1 MSYLLSLF
9 NKPYPLPESRGSQL
23 KVATL
28 LSVVVFLFLFLFK
41 PFNQHEHTVQAL
53 TTGLVGGVTV
63 FVVILFHF
71 FVLFPLFP
79 CFFREEGWTVG
90 RELLWTLF
98 IIITIALANMGVIA
112 IWGSFSFSWRNVL
125 LVTLDTAVV
134 GMAPA
139 AVSIIINQARLLRR
153 YRKSANTLT
162 QVLHQEATVAASV
175 VDSAPAVA
183 EPASITLTAENGK
196 EPVTVLPGQLLAI
209 TSADNYCRLYIMS
222 SGQLKAVILR
232 SSLKRLEGLLDGH
245 AQFWRCHRTAI
256 VNLAAISEVSGTAQ
270 GYRLHVASMDET
282 IPVSRSLNT
291 ELREKLQSIV
301 P

>member
-41 PFNQHEHTVQAL
+41 PFNQHENTIQAL

-79 CFFREEGWTVG
+79 RFFREEGWTVG

-125 LVTLDTAVV
+125 LVTFDTAVV

-139 AVSIIINQARLLRR
+139 AVSIMINQARLLRR

-162 QVLHQEATVAASV
+162 QVLHQEAPVVSSV
-175 VDSAPAVA
+175 VVPVVA
-183 EPASITLTAENGK
+183 EPALITLTAENGK
-196 EPVTVLPGQLLAI
+196 EPVTVSPDQLLAI
-209 TSADNYCRLYIMS
+209 TSADNYCKLYIMS

-232 SSLKRLEGLLDGH
+232 SSLKRLEGLLDGR

-256 VNLAAISEVSGTAQ
+256 VNLAAISAVSGTAQ
-270 GYRLHVASMDET
+270 GYRLHLESMDET
-282 IPVSRSLNT
+282 IPVSRSLNA

>member
-1 MSYLLSLF
+1 M
-9 NKPYPLPESRGSQL
+9 PESRGSQL

-41 PFNQHEHTVQAL
+41 PFNQHENTIQAL

-63 FVVILFHF
+63 FVVILLHF
-71 FVLFPLFP
+71 FVLFPLSP
-79 CFFREEGWTVG
+79 RFFREEGWTVG
-90 RELLWTLF
+90 RELSWTFF

-112 IWGSFSFSWRNVL
+112 IWGTFSFSWRNVL
-125 LVTLDTAVV
+125 LVTFDTAVV

-162 QVLHQEATVAASV
+162 QVLHQEAPVAASV
-175 VDSAPAVA
+175 VASAPAVA

-196 EPVTVLPGQLLAI
+196 EPVTVSPDDLLAI
-209 TSADNYCRLYIMS
+209 TSADNYCKLYIMS

-232 SSLKRLEGLLDGH
+232 SSLKRLDGFLDGR

-270 GYRLHVASMDET
+270 GYRLHLESMEET
-282 IPVSRSLNT
+282 IPVSRNLNA